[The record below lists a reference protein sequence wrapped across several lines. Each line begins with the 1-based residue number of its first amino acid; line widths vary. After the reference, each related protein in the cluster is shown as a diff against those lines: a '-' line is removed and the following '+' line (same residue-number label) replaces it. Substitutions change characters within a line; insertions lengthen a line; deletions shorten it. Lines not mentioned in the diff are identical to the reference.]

1 MTKENIDMVK
11 ELFPIV
17 NDSLSEHEKES
28 VYRVLACHTAIV
40 LGNKTDLEEARDVQH
55 FINTDQHAPVKVIP
69 CRFLF
74 HKRQGCTRGSVIDA
88 CKRHD

>member
-1 MTKENIDMVK
+1 MINCQSMRKK
-11 ELFPIV
+11 A
-17 NDSLSEHEKES
+17 
-28 VYRVLACHTAIV
+28 YRVLACHTAIV

-69 CRFLF
+69 RRFLF
-74 HKRQGCTRGSVIDA
+74 HKRKGCTRGSVIDA